1 MYIVYKS
8 DITHILKSPTSQRK
22 TDLDSV
28 SLSRHNSSEILR
40 HCWLLMPHFSYWTR
54 FPWVQCG
61 LPGAP
66 QRYLYYIKL
75 FLSTPWKH
83 KGGWIYSSTHSEPRP
98 VNCTP
103 RPVNLQREPHHAL
116 KKTGCAPEPVWAF
129 WSRKDLLLLPSPLH
143 NLGINESGDTT
154 SGPFVSSTISPRFCK
169 KCILIFVSFSA
180 LLQRNMRH

>member
-1 MYIVYKS
+1 MFTNLGFCTKCVLYTKVIS
-8 DITHILKSPTSQRK
+8 HILKSPTSQRK
-22 TDLDSV
+22 TNLDSV
-28 SLSRHNSSEILR
+28 SLSRHNSSEILW
-40 HCWLLMPHFSYWTR
+40 HCYLLMPHFSYWTR

-116 KKTGCAPEPVWAF
+116 KKTGCAPKPVWAF
-129 WSRKDLLLLPSPLH
+129 EVEKIFCSYRALFTIWASMKVVIPLRAH
-143 NLGINESGDTT
+143 L
-154 SGPFVSSTISPRFCK
+154 FQAR
-169 KCILIFVSFSA
+169 
-180 LLQRNMRH
+180 